1 MMWCYMKLVS
11 NFSQMEGDKSF
22 LGMLNFGVSTQV
34 PDSPVGEQESPMLP
48 TQETSTTVKG
58 KSTKGKNWSIEED
71 DLLVAAWVHTS
82 LDALIGTD
90 QTSNFYWSRIYDYY
104 STRKKVSWP
113 VRVQNALNCRWTTIN
128 EQVSK
133 FCGYYQQIL
142 NINQSGVTISQ
153 QQAHVLVLY
162 QSKDPKKRPFTLM
175 HCWLV
180 LEKHPKWENRV
191 ISKGPQKKQKKT
203 SDASPGAT
211 SNDKDFERC
220 TDALGTETRPDGNKR
235 EKTRLQKA
243 KASASDAFSPK
254 LSLENVW
261 AQKLEKAE
269 VKEATKNA
277 RYERAFELQ
286 EKQIA
291 LQERQMLNQ
300 EREMSYKQF
309 ELEEKIM
316 SMDTTV
322 MIGAQQ
328 EYYMNKQNEIAARR
342 FNTSG

>member
-1 MMWCYMKLVS
+1 MASAAALGVAGSTGLAFYGWTAMAFGSLSLDM
-11 NFSQMEGDKSF
+11 FRMEGDESF

-48 TQETSTTVKG
+48 TQKTSTTVKG

-71 DLLVAAWVHTS
+71 DLLVAAWVHTN
-82 LDALIGTD
+82 LDALIETD
-90 QTSNFYWSRIYDYY
+90 QTSNSYWGRIYDYY

-142 NINQSGVTISQ
+142 NRNQSGVTIAQ
-153 QQAHVLVLY
+153 QQAQALVLY

-203 SDASPGAT
+203 SDASPGTT
-211 SNDKDFERC
+211 SNDEDFERC
-220 TDALGTETRPDGNKR
+220 TDALETETRPDGNKR
-235 EKTRLQKA
+235 EKTHLQKA

-261 AQKLEKAE
+261 AQKLKKAE
-269 VKEATKNA
+269 VKVTKTG
-277 RYERAFELQ
+277 RCH
-286 EKQIA
+286 
-291 LQERQMLNQ
+291 
-300 EREMSYKQF
+300 
-309 ELEEKIM
+309 
-316 SMDTTV
+316 
-322 MIGAQQ
+322 
-328 EYYMNKQNEIAARR
+328 
-342 FNTSG
+342 TSNLS

>member
-1 MMWCYMKLVS
+1 
-11 NFSQMEGDKSF
+11 MEGDESF

-90 QTSNFYWSRIYDYY
+90 QTSNSYWGRIYDYY

-113 VRVQNALNCRWTTIN
+113 
-128 EQVSK
+128 
-133 FCGYYQQIL
+133 QIL
-142 NINQSGVTISQ
+142 NRNQSGVTIAQ
-153 QQAHVLVLY
+153 QQAQALVLY

-203 SDASPGAT
+203 SDASPGTT
-211 SNDKDFERC
+211 SNDEGFERC
-220 TDALGTETRPDGNKR
+220 TNALETETRPDGNKR

-286 EKQIA
+286 EK
-291 LQERQMLNQ
+291 
-300 EREMSYKQF
+300 
-309 ELEEKIM
+309 
-316 SMDTTV
+316 
-322 MIGAQQ
+322 
-328 EYYMNKQNEIAARR
+328 
-342 FNTSG
+342 

>member
-1 MMWCYMKLVS
+1 
-11 NFSQMEGDKSF
+11 
-22 LGMLNFGVSTQV
+22 
-34 PDSPVGEQESPMLP
+34 
-48 TQETSTTVKG
+48 
-58 KSTKGKNWSIEED
+58 
-71 DLLVAAWVHTS
+71 
-82 LDALIGTD
+82 
-90 QTSNFYWSRIYDYY
+90 
-104 STRKKVSWP
+104 
-113 VRVQNALNCRWTTIN
+113 
-128 EQVSK
+128 
-133 FCGYYQQIL
+133 
-142 NINQSGVTISQ
+142 
-153 QQAHVLVLY
+153 
-162 QSKDPKKRPFTLM
+162 M

-203 SDASPGAT
+203 SDASPGTT
-211 SNDKDFERC
+211 SNDEDFERC
-220 TDALGTETRPDGNKR
+220 TDALGTETRPDGNKL

-261 AQKLEKAE
+261 AEKLEKAE